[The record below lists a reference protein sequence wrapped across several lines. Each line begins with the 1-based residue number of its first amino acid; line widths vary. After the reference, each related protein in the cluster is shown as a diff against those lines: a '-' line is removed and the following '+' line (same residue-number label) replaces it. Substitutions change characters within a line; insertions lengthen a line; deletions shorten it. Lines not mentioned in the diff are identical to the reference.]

1 MPDNHASAQ
10 VAIVPQAGRGCG
22 AHLNERLCL
31 VCNKEHID
39 NEFKE
44 ILEKKSITLD
54 FEYNC

>member
-31 VCNKEHID
+31 VCNKKHID

-44 ILEKKSITLD
+44 ILEKSL
-54 FEYNC
+54 